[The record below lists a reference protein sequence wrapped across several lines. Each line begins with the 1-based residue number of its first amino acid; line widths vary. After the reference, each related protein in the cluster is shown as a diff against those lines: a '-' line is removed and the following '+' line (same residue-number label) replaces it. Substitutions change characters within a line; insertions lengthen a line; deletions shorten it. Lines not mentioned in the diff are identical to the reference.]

1 MNIAIVGP
9 PDAGKTTIFNAVTGV
24 GPGAGAYASGG
35 RPNVGV
41 AKVDDPRMELFETL
55 FRPARTVPAEITFID
70 LPPSYGSDEG
80 KPLSVSGESL
90 NHLQRADCLM
100 LVVRAFE
107 DRSVPHDDDGI
118 DPVRDL
124 RSMRDELAL
133 ADLLIVERR
142 LSRVEDA
149 FKGARAPER
158 ESLRREEA
166 MLSSLRTSLE
176 EGEAVRERRLA
187 PHEARMLEGFQLLT
201 AKPLMA
207 VVNIG
212 EDQISDSGPSEER
225 LAAARVPAAA
235 LCGLLEA
242 ELTAM
247 EPDERREYR
256 QSFGLVESGIDR
268 LVRLARRAAG
278 LITFF
283 TGNDREVRAWQ
294 VTTGTTAVE
303 AAGKVHSDMA
313 RGFIRAE
320 VVAHGDLEDCGS
332 LADARRRG
340 LLRQEGRDYQVTD
353 GDLVNILFSV

>member
-9 PDAGKTTIFNAVTGV
+9 PAAGKTTIFSAAT
-24 GPGAGAYASGG
+24 GAGAHASGG
-35 RPNVGV
+35 RPNIGV
-41 AKVDDPRMELFETL
+41 AKVADPRMELFETV
-55 FRPARTVPAEITFID
+55 FHPARTVPAEITFVD
-70 LPPSYGSDEG
+70 LPPSYDGSG
-80 KPLSVSGESL
+80 RPLPVSGKSL

-100 LVVRAFE
+100 LVLRAFD
-107 DRSVPHDDDGI
+107 DRSVPHAGDGI

-124 RSMRDELAL
+124 QSMKDDLAL

-149 FKGARAPER
+149 FKGAREPER

-166 MLSSLRTSLE
+166 LLSSLRESLE
-176 EGEAVRERRLA
+176 EGAPVRARRLA

-212 EDQISDSGPSEER
+212 EDQISDTRPSEER
-225 LAAARVPAAA
+225 LAAAGVPAAA

-256 QSFGLVESGIDR
+256 QSFGLVESGIDQM
-268 LVRLARRAAG
+268 VRLARRAAG

-294 VTTGTTAVE
+294 VATGTTAVE

-320 VVAHGDLEDCGS
+320 VVAHGDLEACGT
-332 LADARRRG
+332 LAEARRRG
-340 LLRQEGRDYQVTD
+340 LLRQEGRDYKVTD